1 MIHDSKMDISQ
12 LLQSIKTVEDRNRLY
27 FEIGLVSDAIYKGGE
42 LEKVLDSKI
51 SKTFAEYVGSERS
64 QEILSRKLS
73 ELKKSLD
80 ELVVVKLTLAF
91 EPSTSTIDKILAFLR
106 QNFGEQTILELRFES
121 KILGGVI
128 FEFKGLYKDYTLKS
142 RLEEVFRTKR
152 EEILNPKH

>member
-1 MIHDSKMDISQ
+1 MAYPNILST
-12 LLQSIKTVEDRNRLY
+12 IKTVEDRNRLY
-27 FEIGLVSDAIYKGGE
+27 SEIEVVSAAIYKEGE
-42 LEKVLDSKI
+42 LMKVLS
-51 SKTFAEYVGSERS
+51 SQVSRTLAEHIGNETSTEA
-64 QEILSRKLS
+64 LSRKIS
-73 ELKKSLD
+73 DLKKSLD
-80 ELVVVKLTLAF
+80 GLVVVKLTLAF

>member
-1 MIHDSKMDISQ
+1 MAYPNILST
-12 LLQSIKTVEDRNRLY
+12 IKTVEDRNRLY
-27 FEIGLVSDAIYKGGE
+27 SEIEVVSAAIYKEGE
-42 LEKVLDSKI
+42 LMKVLS
-51 SKTFAEYVGSERS
+51 SQVSRTLAEHIGNETSTEA
-64 QEILSRKLS
+64 LSRKIS
-73 ELKKSLD
+73 DLKKSLD
-80 ELVVVKLTLAF
+80 GLVVVKLTLAF

-106 QNFGEQTILELRFES
+106 QNLGEKTILEVKFES